1 MPIKDLPVSRGFREL
16 LEGLGYSTLYPPQ
29 QDAIEAGLLDGRSML
44 IATPTASGKTL
55 IAMIASVKALEY
67 GSKVV
72 YMTPLRAL
80 ASEKY
85 EEFRL
90 LEKLEYNGRRVS
102 ITISTGDY
110 DSSGEELGDADVII
124 TTNEK
129 MDSLF
134 RHGASWIGSVG
145 LFVFDEVHLLSD
157 RERGATLEMMLARAA
172 MSSAQILALSATVS
186 NAEEIASWLNCMLIN
201 TRWRPTR
208 LVEGVYSHGLIH
220 YSDGS
225 TVKIATS
232 SYGAPIDLAID
243 ALRDDGQAL
252 VFAESRK
259 RAVSLALKA
268 SEALRSIVGERD

>member
-1 MPIKDLPVSRGFREL
+1 MVMGHADRPMGSMPIKDLPVSRGFREL

-55 IAMIASVKALEY
+55 IAMIASVKALEH

-90 LEKLEYNGRRVS
+90 LEGLEYPGGRRIRVR
-102 ITISTGDY
+102 ISTGDY

-134 RHGASWIGSVG
+134 RHGAS
-145 LFVFDEVHLLSD
+145 
-157 RERGATLEMMLARAA
+157 
-172 MSSAQILALSATVS
+172 
-186 NAEEIASWLNCMLIN
+186 
-201 TRWRPTR
+201 
-208 LVEGVYSHGLIH
+208 
-220 YSDGS
+220 
-225 TVKIATS
+225 
-232 SYGAPIDLAID
+232 
-243 ALRDDGQAL
+243 
-252 VFAESRK
+252 
-259 RAVSLALKA
+259 
-268 SEALRSIVGERD
+268 